1 MISIKDFEHLRQET
15 INETIEER
23 NNFYNFKSGGISSK
37 IIGETEEKKFIKKI
51 LQLISDENIVELQS
65 ILKNDILNYKNP
77 RQKNSKYNIFVS
89 LIENEYINSE
99 LVPTNFVITRVDD
112 ISKTNVILNS
122 IPTLTNK
129 GFKELERLKE
139 IYKD

>member
-1 MISIKDFEHLRQET
+1 MTSIKDFEHLRQE
-15 INETIEER
+15 IIYETIEEST
-23 NNFYNFKSGGISSK
+23 NFYTIKSGCI

-65 ILKNDILNYKNP
+65 ILKNDILNHKNP

-99 LVPTNFVITRVDD
+99 LVPTNFVITREND

>member
-1 MISIKDFEHLRQET
+1 MIFEHLRQET
-15 INETIEER
+15 INESIEER
-23 NNFYNFKSGGISSK
+23 NNFYNFKSGSISSK
-37 IIGETEEKKFIKKI
+37 IIGETEKRFIKKI

-65 ILKNDILNYKNP
+65 ILKNDILNHKNP

-122 IPTLTNK
+122 IPTLTNE

>member
-89 LIENEYINSE
+89 FIENEYINSE

>member
-1 MISIKDFEHLRQET
+1 MTSIKDFKRLRQEI

-37 IIGETEEKKFIKKI
+37 IIGETEEKRFIKKI

-65 ILKNDILNYKNP
+65 ILKNDILNHKNP

>member
-1 MISIKDFEHLRQET
+1 MISLKYFENFRQET
-15 INETIEER
+15 INESIEER

-37 IIGETEEKKFIKKI
+37 IIDETEKRFIKKI

-65 ILKNDILNYKNP
+65 ILKNDILNHKNP

-99 LVPTNFVITRVDD
+99 LVPTNFVITREDD

>member
-1 MISIKDFEHLRQET
+1 MLSIKDFESLNQKT
-15 INETIEER
+15 LNESIEER
-23 NNFYNFKSGGISSK
+23 NNFYNFKSGCISSE

-65 ILKNDILNYKNP
+65 ILKNDILNHKNP

-99 LVPTNFVITRVDD
+99 LVPTNFVITREND

>member
-1 MISIKDFEHLRQET
+1 MFSIKDFESLNQKT
-15 INETIEER
+15 LNESIEER
-23 NNFYNFKSGGISSK
+23 NNFYNLKIGCISSRFMN
-37 IIGETEEKKFIKKI
+37 ENEKQYFIKKI
-51 LQLISDENIVELQS
+51 LQLISDENIIELQD

-77 RQKNSKYNIFVS
+77 IQKNSKYNIFTS
-89 LIENEYINSE
+89 LIENKYINNN
-99 LVPTNFVITRVDD
+99 LVPMNFVINREDD

-122 IPTLTNK
+122 IPTLTNE

>member
-1 MISIKDFEHLRQET
+1 MIFEHLRQET
-15 INETIEER
+15 INESIEER
-23 NNFYNFKSGGISSK
+23 NNFYNFKSGSISSK
-37 IIGETEEKKFIKKI
+37 IIGETEKRFIKKI

-65 ILKNDILNYKNP
+65 ILKNDILNHKNP

-122 IPTLTNK
+122 IPTLTNES
-129 GFKELERLKE
+129 FKELERLKE

>member
-1 MISIKDFEHLRQET
+1 MISIKDFEYFRQET
-15 INETIEER
+15 INESIEER

-37 IIGETEEKKFIKKI
+37 IIDETEKRFIKKI

-65 ILKNDILNYKNP
+65 ILKNDILNHKNP

-99 LVPTNFVITRVDD
+99 LVPTNFVITREDD

>member
-51 LQLISDENIVELQS
+51 
-65 ILKNDILNYKNP
+65 
-77 RQKNSKYNIFVS
+77 IFS
-89 LIENEYINSE
+89 
-99 LVPTNFVITRVDD
+99 
-112 ISKTNVILNS
+112 
-122 IPTLTNK
+122 
-129 GFKELERLKE
+129 
-139 IYKD
+139 

>member
-1 MISIKDFEHLRQET
+1 MISIKDFEHFRQET
-15 INETIEER
+15 INESIEER

-37 IIGETEEKKFIKKI
+37 IIGETEKRFIKKI

-65 ILKNDILNYKNP
+65 ILKNDILNHKNP

-122 IPTLTNK
+122 IPTLTNE
-129 GFKELERLKE
+129 GFKELEKLKE
-139 IYKD
+139 NYKD

>member
-1 MISIKDFEHLRQET
+1 MTSIKDFEHLRQEI

-37 IIGETEEKKFIKKI
+37 IIGETEEKRFIKKI

-65 ILKNDILNYKNP
+65 ILKNDILNHKNP

-112 ISKTNVILNS
+112 ISKTNIILNS

-129 GFKELERLKE
+129 GFKELERFKE

>member
-15 INETIEER
+15 INESIEER

-37 IIGETEEKKFIKKI
+37 IIGETEKRLIKKI

-65 ILKNDILNYKNP
+65 ILKNDILNHKNP

-122 IPTLTNK
+122 IPTLTNE

>member
-1 MISIKDFEHLRQET
+1 MFSIKDFESLNQKT
-15 INETIEER
+15 LNESIEER
-23 NNFYNFKSGGISSK
+23 NNFYNLKIGCISSRFMN
-37 IIGETEEKKFIKKI
+37 ENEKKYFIKKI
-51 LQLISDENIVELQS
+51 LQLISDENIIELQD

-77 RQKNSKYNIFVS
+77 IQKNSKYNIFTS
-89 LIENEYINSE
+89 LIENKYINNK
-99 LVPTNFVITRVDD
+99 LVPMNFVINREDD

-122 IPTLTNK
+122 IPTLTNE

>member
-51 LQLISDENIVELQS
+51 LQLICDENIVELQS

>member
-37 IIGETEEKKFIKKI
+37 IISETEEKKFIKKI

-77 RQKNSKYNIFVS
+77 RQKNSKYNIFTS
-89 LIENEYINSE
+89 LIENKYINNK
-99 LVPTNFVITRVDD
+99 LVPMNFVINREDD

-122 IPTLTNK
+122 IPTLTNE

>member
-1 MISIKDFEHLRQET
+1 MISIKDFEHFRQET
-15 INETIEER
+15 INESIEER
-23 NNFYNFKSGGISSK
+23 NNFYNFKRGGISSK
-37 IIGETEEKKFIKKI
+37 IIGETEKRFIKKI

-65 ILKNDILNYKNP
+65 ILKNDILNHKNP

-99 LVPTNFVITRVDD
+99 LVPTNFLITREND

>member
-1 MISIKDFEHLRQET
+1 MISIKDFEHFRQET
-15 INETIEER
+15 INESIEER
-23 NNFYNFKSGGISSK
+23 NNFYNFKSGCI

-65 ILKNDILNYKNP
+65 ILKNDILNHKNP

-99 LVPTNFVITRVDD
+99 LVPTNFVITREND

>member
-1 MISIKDFEHLRQET
+1 MTSIKDFEHLRQEI

-23 NNFYNFKSGGISSK
+23 NNFKSGGISSK
-37 IIGETEEKKFIKKI
+37 IIGETEEKRFIKKI

-65 ILKNDILNYKNP
+65 ILKNDILNHKNP

>member
-1 MISIKDFEHLRQET
+1 MISIKDFEHFRQET
-15 INETIEER
+15 INESIEER
-23 NNFYNFKSGGISSK
+23 NNFYNFKSGCISSK
-37 IIGETEEKKFIKKI
+37 IIGENEEKKFIKKI

-65 ILKNDILNYKNP
+65 ILKNDILNHKNP

-99 LVPTNFVITRVDD
+99 LVPTNFVITREND

>member
-1 MISIKDFEHLRQET
+1 MTSIKDFEHLRQEI

-23 NNFYNFKSGGISSK
+23 NNFYNFKNGCI
-37 IIGETEEKKFIKKI
+37 IIGENEEKKFIKKI

-65 ILKNDILNYKNP
+65 ILKNDILNHKNP

-99 LVPTNFVITRVDD
+99 LVPTNFVITREND

>member
-1 MISIKDFEHLRQET
+1 MISIKDFEHFRQET
-15 INETIEER
+15 INESIEER

-37 IIGETEEKKFIKKI
+37 IIDETEKRFIKKI

-65 ILKNDILNYKNP
+65 ILKNDILNHKNP

-99 LVPTNFVITRVDD
+99 LVPTNFVITREDD

>member
-1 MISIKDFEHLRQET
+1 MTSIKDFEHLKQEI

-23 NNFYNFKSGGISSK
+23 NNFYNFKSGDISSK
-37 IIGETEEKKFIKKI
+37 IIGETEEKRFIKKI

-65 ILKNDILNYKNP
+65 ILKNDILNHKNP

>member
-1 MISIKDFEHLRQET
+1 MFSIKDFESLNQKT
-15 INETIEER
+15 LNESIEER

-77 RQKNSKYNIFVS
+77 RQKNSKYNIFTS
-89 LIENEYINSE
+89 LIENKYINNK
-99 LVPTNFVITRVDD
+99 LVPMNFVINREDD

-122 IPTLTNK
+122 IPTLTNE

>member
-1 MISIKDFEHLRQET
+1 MISIKDFEHFRQET
-15 INETIEER
+15 INESIEER

-37 IIGETEEKKFIKKI
+37 IIGEAEEKRFIKKI

-65 ILKNDILNYKNP
+65 ILKNDILNHKNP